1 VQIGRR
7 NQAREG
13 GTRGMFVEE
22 DDASSRGLRV
32 GAQQQPLKNLR
43 LVVDLADSFRSHTNE
58 MEIGNVKLL
67 FN

>member
-1 VQIGRR
+1 
-7 NQAREG
+7 
-13 GTRGMFVEE
+13 MFAEE

-32 GAQQQPLKNLR
+32 GAQQQPLKDLR